1 MRILFLIFLLFS
13 SKVFAQNT
21 ANSTVSFTLP
31 SVSLLD
37 LAPDRNSFTLTFVAP
52 TEAGNVITSTSTNN
66 TKWLNFTSAVPPSVT
81 RKITAHLAGTIP
93 YGVNIVVNVANVAGS
108 GAGVRGIPVSSVVL
122 SNTPQT
128 IVNAI
133 GGAYTGSGTSQG
145 YQLTFS
151 LGVGD
156 FSQIRNQTTN
166 TTIVYTLADN

>member
-1 MRILFLIFLLFS
+1 MRLLFLVLMLFS
-13 SKVFAQNT
+13 CKIFAQT

-37 LAPDRNSFTLTFVAP
+37 IAPDRNTFTLTFVAP

-93 YGVNIVVNVANVAGS
+93 FGVNIIVDVASIAGT
-108 GAGVRGIPVSSVVL
+108 GAGVRGNPVSPVIL
-122 SNTPQT
+122 SSTPQT
-128 IVNAI
+128 IVNGI
-133 GGAYTGSGTSQG
+133 GGAYTGSGGSQG

-151 LGVGD
+151 LGIGN
-156 FSQIRNQTTN
+156 FSQIRNQTSN
-166 TTIVYTLADN
+166 TTVVYTLADN